1 MDETLFS
8 LGGVNIKNIVILGA
22 SRAGKSTL
30 AKMINKIYPEYH
42 IISGDSIR
50 HAFQNELPQ
59 NKINK
64 FGGDGMME
72 DYSRFCAS
80 YFKNQIARNIDCF
93 NYIFDS
99 CDVSVINALKYFSG
113 ENIFIIFLGYGKL
126 SKYEVLDN
134 YRKYEKVNDWTSSRS
149 DAELL
154 EHAENWINNSKIF
167 EEECKKYNVMY
178 VDTSVDREK
187 VLNNILKLIIKECK

>member
-59 NKINK
+59 NKINQ
-64 FGGDGMME
+64 FGGDGMVE

-99 CDVSVINALKYFSG
+99 CDVSVTNALKYFSG

-134 YRKYEKVNDWTSSRS
+134 YRKYEKVNDWTFSRS

-178 VDTSVDREK
+178 VDTLVDREK